1 MISKNIFSR
10 FFSFLAMATLLVA
23 CSQND
28 YIATTTTKDAQANRS
43 ANAANL
49 PHGKLII
56 RNLTQYT
63 FIDYLYALNIL
74 GATNPTWLSQ
84 KIIIN
89 PYTNIQIDDKY
100 SNTTTLGIDY
110 DNNGRWI
117 KSVNGVTS
125 IIDADVANGIHRTTE
140 IYGNPFAGYDPYVE
154 WNSFHAA
161 STDGGTV
168 KFWFKVDAQ
177 TGEIFVNEPYGTFE
191 TTAYVND
198 SGDII
203 IILQE

>member
-28 YIATTTTKDAQANRS
+28 DNATTTTKTNAQANR
-43 ANAANL
+43 AASLNL

-56 RNLTQYT
+56 NNLTHHT
-63 FIDYLYALNIL
+63 FVNYLWALNIL
-74 GATNPTWLSQ
+74 GASNPTWLSQ
-84 KIIIN
+84 EIIIN

-110 DNNGRWI
+110 NDNGRWI
-117 KSVNGVTS
+117 KTVNGVTTT
-125 IIDADVANGIHRTTE
+125 ITEQTADTNHRTTL
-140 IYGNPFAGYDPYVE
+140 IYGVPGNVPEYVE
-154 WNSFHAA
+154 WNSFAGT
-161 STDGGTV
+161 SDDGTV
-168 KFWFKVDAQ
+168 KFSFKVDAQ

-191 TTAYVND
+191 TTAFVND
-198 SGDII
+198 SGDIVI
-203 IILQE
+203 TLVE

>member
-28 YIATTTTKDAQANRS
+28 DNAMTTTKTNTQANRS
-43 ANAANL
+43 SQLNL
-49 PHGKLII
+49 PHRKLII
-56 RNLTQYT
+56 NNTTHHT
-63 FIDYLYALNIL
+63 FINYLYALNIL
-74 GATNPTWLSQ
+74 GAANPAWLKQ
-84 KIIIN
+84 RIIIN

-110 DNNGRWI
+110 NDNGMWI

-125 IIDADVANGIHRTTE
+125 IISAQTADIVNRTIF
-140 IYGNPFAGYDPYVE
+140 IYGSPTEYDPYVE
-154 WNSFHAA
+154 WNSF
-161 STDGGTV
+161 DGTSDDGTV
-168 KFWFKVDAQ
+168 KFGFKVDAQ

-191 TTAYVND
+191 TTAFVND
-198 SGDII
+198 SGDIVI
-203 IILQE
+203 TLVE

>member
-28 YIATTTTKDAQANRS
+28 DNAMTTTKTNTQANRS
-43 ANAANL
+43 SQLNL
-49 PHGKLII
+49 PHRKLII
-56 RNLTQYT
+56 NNTTHHT
-63 FIDYLYALNIL
+63 FINYLYALNIL
-74 GATNPTWLSQ
+74 GAANPAWLKQ
-84 KIIIN
+84 RIIIN

-110 DNNGRWI
+110 NDNGMWI

-125 IIDADVANGIHRTTE
+125 IISAQTSDTNNRTTL
-140 IYGNPFAGYDPYVE
+140 IYGVPGNVPEYVE
-154 WNSFHAA
+154 WNSF
-161 STDGGTV
+161 DGTSDDGTV
-168 KFWFKVDAQ
+168 KFKFKVDSI

-191 TTAYVND
+191 TTAFVND
-198 SGDII
+198 SGDIVI
-203 IILQE
+203 TLEE

>member
-10 FFSFLAMATLLVA
+10 FFSFLAMATILVA

-28 YIATTTTKDAQANRS
+28 DNATTATPKDTHANRAS
-43 ANAANL
+43 ALNL

-56 RNLTQYT
+56 QNNTQYT

-74 GATNPTWLSQ
+74 GANPAWLSQ

-89 PYTNIQIDDKY
+89 PYTNIQIDNKY

-117 KSVNGVTS
+117 RTPLNGVSS
-125 IIDADVANGIHRTTE
+125 IIDADAANTYRTTE
-140 IYGNPFAGYDPYVE
+140 IYGNALAGYDPYVE
-154 WNSFHAA
+154 WFTFHAA

-168 KFWFKVDAQ
+168 KFNFKVDAL
-177 TGEIFVNEPYGTFE
+177 TGEIFVNEPYGTFT
-191 TTAYVND
+191 TTAFVND
-198 SGDII
+198 SGDIVI
-203 IILQE
+203 TLEE